1 MEVDLILALAAAGTM
16 LGVVEGLKPGPLM
29 TMVVRET
36 LSGGLKAGIWTAAA
50 PIAPS
55 RAARPTPWQAH
66 SRLSRRLQPSD
77 SRRADPRARRTHA
90 STR

>member
-36 LSGGLKAGIWTAAA
+36 LSGGLKAGMW
-50 PIAPS
+50 PKP
-55 RAARPTPWQAH
+55 H
-66 SRLSRRLQPSD
+66 
-77 SRRADPRARRTHA
+77 
-90 STR
+90 